1 MGSLFNRLGELLTAK
16 DEPEVETPDG
26 PSAIDAALQEAIKKR
41 ARKGAPDDA
50 TDQPRVTITPEK
62 NRAVFGR
69 RGA

>member
-1 MGSLFNRLGELLTAK
+1 MGSLFNRLGELLTSK
-16 DEPEVETPDG
+16 DEPEIEASDG

-41 ARKGAPDDA
+41 ARNGGPDDA
-50 TDQPRVTITPEK
+50 ANQPRVTIAPDK